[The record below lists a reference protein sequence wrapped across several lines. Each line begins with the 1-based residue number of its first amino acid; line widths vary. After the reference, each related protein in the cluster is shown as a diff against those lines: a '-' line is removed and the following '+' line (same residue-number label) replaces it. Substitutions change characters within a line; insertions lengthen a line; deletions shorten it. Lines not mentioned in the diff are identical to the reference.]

1 MFNAMAVEEAFRYM
15 QKGTHIGRIGISIR
29 QSLEK
34 SELEFVTKTP
44 RFLEFSD
51 SASYLL
57 IGGLGGLGQAIS
69 VWMVEQNARELI
81 YLSRGAGTKPG
92 DEVFLNELRSMGC
105 NVQVV
110 TGDVTKTED
119 VEKAFSVA
127 TFPLK
132 GIIQMSMV
140 LRDQNFSQM
149 TFEEWSIATHPKI
162 QGSWNLH
169 NAALANGANLDFF
182 VLFSSLSGI
191 VGQPGQAN
199 YASANT
205 FLDAFTQYRRGL
217 HLPASVIDIGAVVD
231 VGFVSKNYGL
241 MTKLTS
247 SGFKGVTEQELLDA
261 MVVAITAGQSSD
273 TESDA
278 SVFEDGGTFVLGLG
292 STLPLNSPHNRA
304 IWRKDRRMAAYH
316 NNSGNTETASSNETL
331 KTFLAMA
338 KADPSVLKTEEAT
351 TLFATEIGKK
361 LLDLLLKPQED
372 LNMSLSLVDLG
383 LDSLVALEL
392 RAWWKQVFTFDI
404 SVLEML
410 SMGSLITLGQ
420 SAAETLY
427 KTITQDGRDNDAQ

>member
-15 QKGTHIGRIGISIR
+15 QKGTHIGRNGISIR

-44 RFLEFSD
+44 RSLDFSE

-57 IGGLGGLGQAIS
+57 IGGLGGLGRAIS

-110 TGDVTKTED
+110 TGDVTRPED

-261 MVVAITAGQSSD
+261 IVVAIAAGQRSD
-273 TESDA
+273 TDSNA
-278 SVFEDGGTFVLGLG
+278 SMFEDGSTFVLGLG

-316 NNSGNTETASSNETL
+316 NNSSDTETTSSNETL

-338 KADPSVLKTEEAT
+338 KADPSVLKTDEAT

-410 SMGSLITLGQ
+410 GMGSLTTLGQ
-420 SAAETLY
+420 YAAETLY
-427 KTITQDGRDNDAQ
+427 KTATQDGTDNGT